1 MKMMLYSYC
10 RIFNINPMEAKDTP
24 ISRMLEMLQIQGEVE
39 SFKNEEIE
47 RQAMKK

>member
-24 ISRMLEMLQIQGEVE
+24 ISRMLGMLQIHGEVE
-39 SFKNEEIE
+39 TYKNEELE
-47 RQAMKK
+47 RKAKKK